1 MLWWPLVS
9 FDHNPL
15 RFFSS
20 NDCRGVKN
28 ESELTQFVTVT
39 CHSTD
44 TIYEIYLRRYF
55 VRSPLKVRDH
65 KDLHKIYRIRN
76 TWVYLPSLP
85 QFYPGKHHFTL
96 ILPLIKPVF
105 TDPQITDEKWRKLH
119 FRNLTKTIM
128 IFRKNDLCIFTLK
141 RITIVVIE
149 YKLYNRHPSCN
160 YN

>member
-1 MLWWPLVS
+1 M
-9 FDHNPL
+9 
-15 RFFSS
+15 
-20 NDCRGVKN
+20 
-28 ESELTQFVTVT
+28 TQFVTVT

-65 KDLHKIYRIRN
+65 KYFHKIYRIRN

-85 QFYPGKHHFTL
+85 QFYPGKISFNPNFTPNQISFYLEKFTL
-96 ILPLIKPVF
+96 RAPTKIM
-105 TDPQITDEKWRKLH
+105 DEKWRKLY

-128 IFRKNDLCIFTLK
+128 IFWKNDLCIFTLK